1 MNASLDTDIIIHL
14 YKSGKKELLF
24 EFFDDLYIHEFLLE
38 NEVRTNSEQVYTEL
52 LEDIKAKSIQVITTN
67 DLISRGIKNLFDDYV
82 KEYACLFDRG
92 ELRAIALAK
101 LLGIAAFVSDDTKNG
116 GPHQLLVNEYIEAI
130 IPFAFYELLFLKYLQ
145 SELTAKQYYDSFK
158 QITDTSMSE
167 RPMNFN
173 SKIKATVR
181 RFTKGGSERDLKWR
195 DDFCN
200 KQSINLKQR
209 MQELKQFL
217 NNFKD

>member
-38 NEVRTNSEQVYTEL
+38 NEVRTNSEQVYIEL

-67 DLISRGIKNLFDDYV
+67 DLINMGIKNLFEDYV

-101 LLGIAAFVSDDTKNG
+101 LLGIAAFVSDDTKSG
-116 GPHQLLVNEYIEAI
+116 GPHQLLVNEYIEDI

-158 QITDTSMSE
+158 QVTDTSMSE

-173 SKIKATVR
+173 SKVKETVR

-195 DDFCN
+195 DNFCN
-200 KQSINLKQR
+200 KQNINLKQR

-217 NNFKD
+217 QTLSN